1 MAVPKDKFKRIFK
14 DFSTKVT
21 IVNDA
26 IKQVPLKEARDRIAY
41 WVHKIP
47 SIFVTNY
54 QCLGVKILNLS
65 QVFSAYHVICTQE
78 IFIKAYK

>member
-26 IKQVPLKEARDRIAY
+26 IKQVPLKEARDRIA
-41 WVHKIP
+41 
-47 SIFVTNY
+47 
-54 QCLGVKILNLS
+54 
-65 QVFSAYHVICTQE
+65 
-78 IFIKAYK
+78 